1 MDPRIRIHTK
11 MSWIRN
17 TGRNLVVASLR
28 KKGDTI
34 RWQNDRIL
42 AHDEELSPTFEEM
55 ILANVLGLIDARL
68 PGYVRQKYQDLLG
81 RAKGLM
87 DYQAALLWNRNRYHR
102 NRNFLT
108 IGTGTIICSGT
119 GTRYL

>member
-1 MDPRIRIHTK
+1 MDPRNRIRIHIK

-34 RWQNDRIL
+34 RWQNDRVL
-42 AHDEELSPTFEEM
+42 AQDEELSPTFEEM

-81 RAKGLM
+81 RAEGLM
-87 DYQAALLWNRNRYHR
+87 DYQAVLRIRDVYP
-102 NRNFLT
+102 
-108 IGTGTIICSGT
+108 GS
-119 GTRYL
+119 

>member
-1 MDPRIRIHTK
+1 MDPRIHTK
-11 MSWIRN
+11 MTWIRN

-34 RWQNDRIL
+34 RWQNDRVL
-42 AHDEELSPTFEEM
+42 TYDEELSPTFEEM

-81 RAKGLM
+81 RAEGLM
-87 DYQAALLWNRNRYHR
+87 DYQAALWNRNRR

-108 IGTGTIICSGT
+108 IGTRTVPNKL
-119 GTRYL
+119 RFRNRN